1 MKSKTCVHCGKALP
15 RRVGECPHCHKEQ
28 GPPLSVGMVRLL
40 GVIALLAISVSLLL
54 DCTG

>member
-28 GPPLSVGMVRLL
+28 GAPLSVGMVRLL